1 MINSTKKNNNKI
13 KKKSIKNK
21 SIKNKSRK
29 SQEKRKYL
37 KCTYNNIIEK
47 KIDNKGNI
55 KYIKH
60 VKTKINKI
68 YNTVEL
74 TLTRKHNFGTTIQ
87 KTITTT
93 KNGFLSKPFFTF
105 YRYNKPLY
113 NNRIIQN
120 KINNLAKKLENNLHN
135 HFKEQTKYHF
145 ENTIYR
151 GINIEN
157 KQKSD
162 LYTNNLL
169 NDFNFNVN
177 NIIIAHID
185 KMKKNNK
192 TYKNEKK

>member
-1 MINSTKKNNNKI
+1 MINSTKKTIIKSKKINK
-13 KKKSIKNK
+13 
-21 SIKNKSRK
+21 K

-37 KCTYNNIIEK
+37 KCTNNNIIEK

-93 KNGFLSKPFFTF
+93 KNNFLNKPFFTF

-120 KINNLAKKLENNLHN
+120 KINKLANELENNLNN

-162 LYTNNLL
+162 LYANNLL
-169 NDFNFNVN
+169 NHYNFNVN
-177 NIIIAHID
+177 NIITAHID

-192 TYKNEKK
+192 TYKNKKK